1 MQSILPNVS
10 VMRQTEAYCTGKE
23 GYAATKGNW
32 NS

>member
-10 VMRQTEAYCTGKE
+10 VMQKTKANCTDKE